1 MQITSHQQ
9 SSWYKLLGF
18 VWLVFATIHTVQGQS
33 KVLFE
38 DVGIQEG
45 LSSSTVYTTIRDTY
59 GFLWIATTNGL
70 DRFDGHQIITFE
82 HQEQDPNSLS
92 HNHITSLWIENDTY
106 LWIGTRGG
114 GLNRLNLHTYK
125 NKRYPATGKP
135 GALSHP
141 EVLCIFGDRQGRMW
155 VGTEVGLNVKQAN
168 SDEFYTFQADPSNP
182 DALQAEAVLSVEQDH
197 QDRIWVGTW
206 DGGLHLVVPEP
217 QNSEDLS
224 RIKFYHYKNEE
235 GDVSS
240 ISSNRV
246 WKLHVD
252 SEGRMWIGTFNGGIT
267 LLIPPNW
274 DASDPYRLKEEVQFQ
289 SFFKRIGKPGLSH
302 EIVFSI
308 LSDQQYLWVGTVHGL
323 NRLDMAMLEPGV
335 GITPGLRQLNL
346 PIYKQYYAQEDR
358 KFAIPH
364 NEVRGLY
371 FDQNQNLWVSTF
383 GGLGYLQKKQTTFET
398 YLQEAREGYPNSSVF
413 AFSEMEDG
421 SLWLGAEGIG
431 LVNYHPKKDVFTAYE
446 HCMEWQKEANQSRIR
461 SIVNDGEGT
470 LWIGSR
476 WGFSSFDLVTQY
488 VDFYPLQFPGVIN
501 QVANSETDIAPIRKL
516 VQGEDDYL
524 WLASSIGL
532 LRFHKGRKE
541 FKLYREDSDSLNH
554 ISSNELVDIVRTDKN
569 EFWAAAYGE
578 GLINIIVNENNDPF
592 FINYQVSAEEHAI
605 PFNKIRQIALDGQ
618 GNLFFAS
625 HMELGS
631 VALDCGEFTYYPQV
645 LEVVDQQINSMTV
658 DKHGRVWLGTV
669 AGLYCFDPVDGNID
683 FFDYRQGL
691 AGKVFNFRS
700 AANLKDGTLIFG
712 GLSGISFVQPDSI
725 FLEKPN
731 PQVHITDLIVI
742 NERVIPGRN
751 QVDWKEPALDS
762 VISSLSTLTLWS
774 GASIFS
780 LRFST
785 KDPTKSKEA
794 NYAYRLKGFDEKWL
808 HVGNNSTATFTN
820 LEPGEYTFEVGTVQ
834 QDGQLGQEI
843 TQLKLYIQ
851 PLFWQ
856 TNWFFWLCVSTT
868 LFTLLV
874 IWQFRRRRSEVARLR
889 LESLV
894 DARTASL
901 AKVSNFEKEARR
913 QAEFAKKKAEE
924 ANKAK
929 SLFLAN
935 MSHEIRTPMN
945 GILGMV
951 QLLGATTVNK
961 EQGVYLETIKESG
974 LSLLKIIDDIL
985 DFSKIE
991 SGQVQVV
998 NEPVHLRRL
1007 IEEVVQLFYPVA
1019 LEQSIQFCYYLD
1031 PDLPS
1036 TVELDKTKTRQILQ
1050 NLISNALKFTDQGE
1064 VLLEV
1069 SRKEQGDTP
1078 FLQFKVIDTGIGIP
1092 EDKVREL
1099 FQAFRQVDESST
1111 RIAGGTGLGLS
1122 ISKRLVELMGGEM
1135 DPILSTPGVG
1145 STFSFMLP
1153 WKESILYRGPIL
1165 PAAQGEILEG
1175 KRILILEQNVW
1186 ERRNLETLLDLWK
1199 IKHEALASLDN
1210 LSDRYSYINQFD
1222 LLFLSEPICY
1232 LLDQKQLKTP
1242 FIYLSPLESMECKN
1256 QSFVASM
1263 LLRKP
1268 ITEVGLWQ
1276 AMTQILIGE
1285 DKEVVP
1291 PVTPTTWPIDT
1302 SFAQEF
1308 PLRILV
1314 AEDNKVNQQ
1323 VMWSLLNRLGY
1334 RATLV
1339 DNGQRVLE
1347 RLNEEQFDLIFMDIQ
1362 MPQMDGVA
1370 ATKVIRTQHRDP
1382 RYPVIVALTANA
1394 VREDLEGYLNMG
1406 MNDLLVKPY
1415 LIEDM
1420 QGLLAKYAQEVG
1432 RMSPYSEK
1440 PGPRGT

>member
-1 MQITSHQQ
+1 M
-9 SSWYKLLGF
+9 F
-18 VWLVFATIHTVQGQS
+18 VWLVLWAMHPIVGQP

-38 DVGIQEG
+38 EVGIQDG
-45 LSSSTVYTTIRDTY
+45 LSSSTVYSTVRDSY
-59 GFLWIATTNGL
+59 GFVWIATTNGL
-70 DRFDGHQIITFE
+70 DRFDGHQMITFKHDE
-82 HQEQDPNSLS
+82 GDPNSLS

-125 NKRYPATGKP
+125 NKRYLPSENVGSI
-135 GALSHP
+135 SHG
-141 EVLCIFGDRQGRMW
+141 EVLCIFGDQQGRMW
-155 VGTEVGLNVKQAN
+155 VGTEEGLNVREVGA
-168 SDEFYTFQADPSNP
+168 DEFHTFQADPSNP
-182 DALQAEAVLSVEQDH
+182 GALQAEAVLCVEQDR
-197 QDRIWVGTW
+197 QGRIWVGTW
-206 DGGLHLVVPEP
+206 DGGLHLAIPDAESP
-217 QNSEDLS
+217 QDLS
-224 RIKFYHYKNEE
+224 QITFYHYKNDEN
-235 GDVSS
+235 DLNS
-240 ISSNRV
+240 ISSDRV
-246 WKLHVD
+246 WDLHVD
-252 SEGRMWIGTFNGGIT
+252 SEGRLWVGTFNGGIT
-267 LLIPPNW
+267 LLIPPDW
-274 DASDPYRLKEEVQFQ
+274 DETNPYRYKDQVQFQ
-289 SFFKRIGKPGLSH
+289 TFFKRIGKPGLSH

-308 LSDQQYLWVGTVHGL
+308 ISDPQYLWVGTVHGL
-323 NRLDMAMLEPGV
+323 NRIDRGLLDPGV
-335 GITPGLRQLNL
+335 GVEAGIKQLLL
-346 PIYKQYYAQEDR
+346 PTYEQFYALEDR

-371 FDQNQNLWVSTF
+371 FDQNQNLWISTF
-383 GGLGYLQKKQTTFET
+383 GGLGYIQKKQKPFET
-398 YLQEAREGYPNSSVF
+398 YLQEAREGYPTCSVF
-413 AFSEMEDG
+413 SFCEMDDG
-421 SLWLGAEGIG
+421 SLWLGAENIG
-431 LVNYHPKKDVFTAYE
+431 LVNYHLETDAFVAYD
-446 HCMEWQKEANQSRIR
+446 HCMEVHKEANQSRIR
-461 SIVNDGEGT
+461 SIVNDGKGT

-476 WGFSSFDLVTQY
+476 WGFSSFDLDTKEVA
-488 VDFYPLQFPGVIN
+488 FYPLKFPGIIN
-501 QVANSETDIAPIRKL
+501 QEANSETDIAPIRKL
-516 VQGEDDYL
+516 ALGEGNYL

-532 LRFHKGRKE
+532 IRFDTERKA
-541 FKLYREDSDSLNH
+541 FKLYHKDSDSLNH
-554 ISSNELVDIVRTDKN
+554 VSSNELVDIVRTGKD
-569 EFWAAAYGE
+569 EFWAATYGQ
-578 GLINIIVNENNDPF
+578 GLINILVNEEQEPY
-592 FINYQVSAEEHAI
+592 FINYTITNEEYTI
-605 PFNKIRQIALDGQ
+605 PFDKIRQIALDGQ

-631 VALDCGEFTYYPQV
+631 IALDCTEFTYYPQV
-645 LEVVDQQINSMTV
+645 RNIVDQQINSMTV
-658 DKHGRVWLGTV
+658 DKLGRVWLGTV
-669 AGLYCFDPVDGNID
+669 AGLYCFDPVDETID

-700 AANLKDGTLIFG
+700 ADNLKDGTVVFG
-712 GLSGISFVQPDSI
+712 GLSGVSVVRPDSI
-725 FLEKPN
+725 FLEKPS

-742 NERVIPGRN
+742 NERVIPGRS
-751 QVDWKEPALDS
+751 QLDWKEPSLDS

-774 GASIFS
+774 GAPIFS
-780 LRFST
+780 LKFST
-785 KDPTKSKEA
+785 VDPTRSKEA

-808 HVGNNSTATFTN
+808 HVGNNPTATFTN
-820 LEPGEYTFEVGTVQ
+820 LKPGEYVFEVGTVQ

-843 TQLKLYIQ
+843 TRLKLHIQ

-856 TNWFFWLCVSTT
+856 TNWFFWLSVSTT
-868 LFTLLV
+868 LFTLIV

-901 AKVSNFEKEARR
+901 AKVSNFEKEARQ

-991 SGQVQVV
+991 SGQVEVV
-998 NEPVHLRRL
+998 NEPIHIRRL

-1019 LEQSIQFCYYLD
+1019 LEQSIQLSYFLD
-1031 PDLPS
+1031 PTLPYS
-1036 TVELDKTKTRQILQ
+1036 VELDKTKTRQILQ

-1069 SRKEQGDTP
+1069 SRKEEEGSF
-1078 FLQFKVIDTGIGIP
+1078 FLQFRVKDTGIGIP
-1092 EDKVREL
+1092 EDKTREL

-1122 ISKRLVELMGGEM
+1122 ISKRLVELMGGEIE
-1135 DPILSTPGVG
+1135 PVLSLPGVG
-1145 STFSFMLP
+1145 STFAFRLP
-1153 WKESILYRGPIL
+1153 LKKSILYRGPIF
-1165 PAAQGEILEG
+1165 PEAEG
-1175 KRILILEQNVW
+1175 KILRDKRMLILGNNEW
-1186 ERRNLETLLDLWK
+1186 ERKTIETLLDDWK
-1199 IKHEALASLDN
+1199 IDHAALTSLDD
-1210 LSDRYSYINQFD
+1210 LDDRYNYINQFD
-1222 LLFLSEPICY
+1222 LLFLSEPICH
-1232 LLDQKQLKTP
+1232 LLDQQKLKTP
-1242 FIYLSPLESMECKN
+1242 FVYLSPLESMECKE
-1256 QSFVASM
+1256 QSYVSSM

-1276 AMTQILIGE
+1276 SITQVLIGVE
-1285 DKEVVP
+1285 KEVVP
-1291 PVTPTTWPIDT
+1291 PKTPNTWPIDS
-1302 SFAQEF
+1302 SFAQKF

-1339 DNGQRVLE
+1339 DNGERVLE
-1347 RLNEEQFDLIFMDIQ
+1347 RLREEQFDLIFMDIQ
-1362 MPQMDGVA
+1362 MPKMDGVA

-1382 RYPVIVALTANA
+1382 HYPVIVALTANA
-1394 VREDLEGYLNMG
+1394 VREDLEGYLNTG

-1420 QGLLAKYAQEVG
+1420 QGLLAKYAHAVSRLFANPEKQG
-1432 RMSPYSEK
+1432 PSEA
-1440 PGPRGT
+1440 